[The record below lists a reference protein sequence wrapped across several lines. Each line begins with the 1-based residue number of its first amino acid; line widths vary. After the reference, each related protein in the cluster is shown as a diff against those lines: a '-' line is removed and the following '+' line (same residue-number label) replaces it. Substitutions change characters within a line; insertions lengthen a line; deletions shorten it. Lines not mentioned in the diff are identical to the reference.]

1 MKKTILTIA
10 ILISTVAGALAQTP
24 VETVA
29 ETPEVQPAQKQ
40 FLQNIKIGGQPESV
54 GLRIGAMGVD
64 VSYNHSINST
74 EFIQA
79 DLGIDFGYNVSGTPG
94 LKATALYNWIW
105 ARPAWTSRGSWELY
119 AGPGLSMGGVDDQ
132 AVHKVGKERF
142 GYNDG
147 GFMLAVAA
155 QVGVGYEFDFPLQ
168 VSLDVRPC
176 FGFHIND
183 GSHRDP
189 VTGVTINYGSNAGFY
204 DNGMMG
210 FIPSVSV
217 RYRF

>member
-74 EFIQA
+74 EFIKA
-79 DLGIDFGYNVSGTPG
+79 ELGIDFGYNISGTPG
-94 LKATALYNWIW
+94 LKATAI
-105 ARPAWTSRGSWELY
+105 
-119 AGPGLSMGGVDDQ
+119 
-132 AVHKVGKERF
+132 
-142 GYNDG
+142 
-147 GFMLAVAA
+147 
-155 QVGVGYEFDFPLQ
+155 
-168 VSLDVRPC
+168 
-176 FGFHIND
+176 
-183 GSHRDP
+183 
-189 VTGVTINYGSNAGFY
+189 
-204 DNGMMG
+204 
-210 FIPSVSV
+210 
-217 RYRF
+217 